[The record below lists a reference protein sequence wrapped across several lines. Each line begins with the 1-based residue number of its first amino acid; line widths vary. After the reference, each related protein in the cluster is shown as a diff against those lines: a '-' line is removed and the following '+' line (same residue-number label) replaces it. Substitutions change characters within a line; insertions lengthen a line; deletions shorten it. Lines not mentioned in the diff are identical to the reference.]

1 MDHSLPGFSVHG
13 IFQARILEWVAIYSP
28 GDLPNPRIENGS
40 PTLLADAL
48 PSEPG
53 VKFCQKA
60 FFGSIE
66 MTVWFLFFH
75 LLTWYVKL
83 IDLCILKNVRILGI
97 NFSWAWY
104 MILLMCGWI
113 VCCCSVLKLCSSLWD
128 PTHRSMPDPL
138 SFSISQSLLR
148 FMSIESMML
157 SDHLTLYHPLLL
169 VPSIFPSIRVFSNEL
184 ALHIRWPKCWCFS
197 FSIRPSSEYSGLISF
212 RMDWID
218 LAHQG
223 LSRVFSSTTVW
234 KHQFFSTQPS
244 LWSSCH
250 ICMWLLEKP

>member
-28 GDLPNPRIENGS
+28 GDLPNPRIENAS
-40 PTLLADAL
+40 PTLLADSL

-53 VKFCQKA
+53 IKFCQKA

-97 NFSWAWY
+97 NFTWAWY
-104 MILLMCGWI
+104 MILFMCGWI

-128 PTHRSMPDPL
+128 PMHRSMPDPL

-157 SDHLTLYHPLLL
+157 SDYLTLYHPLFLCL
-169 VPSIFPSIRVFSNEL
+169 QSFPASGSFPMSWLFTSGDQSISAS
-184 ALHIRWPKCWCFS
+184 AS
-197 FSIRPSSEYSGLISF
+197 ASGLPMNIQDWFPLGWTGLILLTKDSQGSSPAPQFESISSSVLSLLYG
-212 RMDWID
+212 
-218 LAHQG
+218 LAVT
-223 LSRVFSSTTVW
+223 SV
-234 KHQFFSTQPS
+234 
-244 LWSSCH
+244 CDY
-250 ICMWLLEKP
+250 